1 LNPNLADYKRLVA
14 MDIPGIDV
22 RNVITG
28 SLTGF
33 YGVKETS
40 EGSHESTPPPVVIA
54 IHVDGYMVH
63 GAACY
68 TGENREG
75 IERKWEMAEITGCY
89 TTRPMSWVPAAGE
102 GAPTGGTSVGNVNT
116 QRA

>member
-1 LNPNLADYKRLVA
+1 MHVA
-14 MDIPGIDV
+14 MDIPRIDV
-22 RNVITG
+22 KDIITG

-40 EGSHESTPPPVVIA
+40 EGSHEITPPSVVIA

-68 TGENREG
+68 TGGNREF
-75 IERKWEMAEITGCY
+75 IERKWEMTEITGCY
-89 TTRPMSWVPAAGE
+89 ATRPMNWVPAAGE
-102 GAPTGGTSVGNVNT
+102 GALTGGTSVGNVHT
-116 QRA
+116 QRT